1 MLSYALISGVL
12 FGLYFSLVG
21 IGLNLVFGVMRIV
34 NLAHGDFLMLGAFVA
49 FGVVTLA
56 GIDPLF
62 AVPLAFVIFAI
73 AGIDPLFAVPLA
85 FVVFLLVGF
94 LLYWVLVP
102 RLQGSANPEMLSIIL
117 FFGLSQVVEAI
128 TTIFAG
134 TSERSIQSRLLGT
147 VFSTIKVKWFGGTP
161 GRPGP
166 IQIFGQG
173 FPAAWVTAAVT
184 SLIAI
189 GLVYLYLYRTR
200 FGTLTRAVMSR
211 RDEALATGIDVDRV
225 SAVAFGIGLGL
236 AAIAGVFAP
245 FMFGSITPAF
255 GADATV
261 TSFAIV
267 VLGSLGNPLGTA
279 LGGIVYGV
287 CYMLVQTYLSSW
299 ADLLPYVL
307 LILILLLRPSG
318 LLGRRVRVA

>member
-1 MLSYALISGVL
+1 MLNYALIAGVL

-34 NLAHGDFLMLGAFVA
+34 NLAHGDIIMLGAFIA
-49 FGVVTLA
+49 LGVVALA

-62 AVPLAFVIFAI
+62 AVPLAFI
-73 AGIDPLFAVPLA
+73 
-85 FVVFLLVGF
+85 VFLIVGV

-102 RLQGSANPEMLSIIL
+102 RLQRSTNPEMLSIIL
-117 FFGLSQVVEAI
+117 FFGLSQVIEAV
-128 TTIFAG
+128 TTIFSG

-147 VFSTIKVKWFGGTP
+147 VFTTIKVKWFGGTA
-161 GRPGP
+161 GRGGP
-166 IQIFGQG
+166 VQILGQG
-173 FPAAWVTAAVT
+173 FPAPWVVAGVT

-200 FGTLTRAVMSR
+200 LGTLTRAVMSR

-225 SAVAFGIGLGL
+225 SAAAFGIGLGL
-236 AAIAGVFAP
+236 AGIAGVFAP

-279 LGGIVYGV
+279 LGGIVYGI
-287 CYMLVQTYLSSW
+287 CYMVVQTYLSSW

>member
-1 MLSYALISGVL
+1 MLVYALVAGVL

-49 FGVVTLA
+49 FGVVALA

-62 AVPLAFVIFAI
+62 AVPLAFVIFLV
-73 AGIDPLFAVPLA
+73 AGL
-85 FVVFLLVGF
+85 

-102 RLQGSANPEMLSIIL
+102 RLQGSVNPEMLSIIL
-117 FFGLSQVVEAI
+117 FFGLSQVLEAV
-128 TTIFAG
+128 TTIFFG
-134 TSERSIQSRLLGT
+134 TSERSIQSRALGT
-147 VFSTIKVKWFGGTP
+147 VFSTIKVRLFGGKP
-161 GRPGP
+161 DSGGGP
-166 IQIFGQG
+166 IHIFGQG
-173 FPAAWVTAAVT
+173 FPASWVIAAVT

-189 GLVYLYLYRTR
+189 ACVYVYLYRTR
-200 FGTLTRAVMSR
+200 LGTLTRAVMSR

-225 SAVAFGIGLGL
+225 SAAAFGIGLGL
-236 AAIAGVFAP
+236 AAVAGVFAP
-245 FMFGSITPAF
+245 FMFGSVTPAF

-279 LGGIVYGV
+279 LGGVVYGV

-307 LILILLLRPSG
+307 LIFILLLRPSG

>member
-1 MLSYALISGVL
+1 MLVYALVAGVL

-62 AVPLAFVIFAI
+62 AVPLAFVIFVARRRAALLGSGAAA
-73 AGIDPLFAVPLA
+73 AGFDQSGNAVDHPVLRAVAGDRGGHHDLLRHQRALDPEPA
-85 FVVFLLVGF
+85 
-94 LLYWVLVP
+94 
-102 RLQGSANPEMLSIIL
+102 
-117 FFGLSQVVEAI
+117 
-128 TTIFAG
+128 
-134 TSERSIQSRLLGT
+134 LGT
-147 VFSTIKVKWFGGTP
+147 VFSTIKVKLFGGKP
-161 GRPGP
+161 DPAGP
-166 IQIFGQG
+166 IHIFGQG
-173 FPAAWVTAAVT
+173 FPAAWVIAAMT

-189 GLVYLYLYRTR
+189 ALVYVYLYRTR
-200 FGTLTRAVMSR
+200 LGTLTRAVMSR
-211 RDEALATGIDVDRV
+211 RDEAFATGIDVDRV
-225 SAVAFGIGLGL
+225 SAAAFGIGLGL
-236 AAIAGVFAP
+236 AAVAGVFAP
-245 FMFGSITPAF
+245 FMFGSVTPAF

-279 LGGIVYGV
+279 LGGVVYGV

-307 LILILLLRPSG
+307 LIFILLLRPSG

>member
-1 MLSYALISGVL
+1 MLVYALVAGVL

-49 FGVVTLA
+49 FGVVALA

-62 AVPLAFVIFAI
+62 AVPLAFVIFLV
-73 AGIDPLFAVPLA
+73 AGL
-85 FVVFLLVGF
+85 

-102 RLQGSANPEMLSIIL
+102 RLQGSVNPEMLSIIL
-117 FFGLSQVVEAI
+117 FFGLSQVLEAV
-128 TTIFAG
+128 TTIFFG
-134 TSERSIQSRLLGT
+134 TSERSIQSRALGT
-147 VFSTIKVKWFGGTP
+147 VFSTIKVRLFGGKP
-161 GRPGP
+161 DSGGGP
-166 IQIFGQG
+166 IHIFGQG
-173 FPAAWVTAAVT
+173 FPASWVIAAGT
-184 SLIAI
+184 SLIVIAC
-189 GLVYLYLYRTR
+189 VYIYLYRTR
-200 FGTLTRAVMSR
+200 LGTLTRAVMSR
-211 RDEALATGIDVDRV
+211 REEALATGIDVDRV
-225 SAVAFGIGLGL
+225 SAAAFGIGLGL
-236 AAIAGVFAP
+236 AAVAGVFAP
-245 FMFGSITPAF
+245 FMFGSVTPAF

-279 LGGIVYGV
+279 LGGVVYGV

-307 LILILLLRPSG
+307 LIFILLLRPSG

>member
-1 MLSYALISGVL
+1 MLIYALVAGVL

-34 NLAHGDFLMLGAFVA
+34 NLAHGDTLMLGAFIA
-49 FGVVTLA
+49 FGVVA
-56 GIDPLF
+56 
-62 AVPLAFVIFAI
+62 IF
-73 AGIDPLFAVPLA
+73 GIDPLFAVPLA
-85 FVVFLLVGF
+85 FVVFVLVGV

-102 RLQGSANPEMLSIIL
+102 RLQGSSNPEMLSIIL
-117 FFGLSQVVEAI
+117 FFGLSQVIEAI

-147 VFSTIKVKWFGGTP
+147 VFTTIKVKWFGGKP
-161 GRPGP
+161 GGAGP
-166 IQIFGQG
+166 ISILGQG
-173 FPAAWVTAAVT
+173 FPAPWVIAAVT

-189 GLVYLYLYRTR
+189 AFVYFYLYRTR
-200 FGTLTRAVMSR
+200 LGTLTRAVMSR
-211 RDEALATGIDVDRV
+211 RDEALATGIDVDRG
-225 SAVAFGIGLGL
+225 SAAAFGLGL
-236 AAIAGVFAP
+236 AAVAGVFAP
-245 FMFGSITPAF
+245 FMFGSVTPAF

-279 LGGIVYGV
+279 LGGVVYGI
-287 CYMLVQTYLSSW
+287 CYMIVQTYLSSW

-307 LILILLLRPSG
+307 LIFILLLRPSG

>member
-1 MLSYALISGVL
+1 MLIYALVAGVL

-34 NLAHGDFLMLGAFVA
+34 NLAHGDVLMLGAFVA
-49 FGVVTLA
+49 LGVVALA

-62 AVPLAFVIFAI
+62 AVPLVFVL
-73 AGIDPLFAVPLA
+73 AGV
-85 FVVFLLVGF
+85 

-117 FFGLSQVVEAI
+117 FFGLSQVIEAI

-147 VFSTIKVKWFGGTP
+147 VFSTIKVKLFGGKP
-161 GRPGP
+161 GRAGP
-166 IQIFGQG
+166 IQVFGQS
-173 FPAAWVTAAVT
+173 FPAPWVIAAVT

-189 GLVYLYLYRTR
+189 ALVYLYLYRTR
-200 FGTLTRAVMSR
+200 LGTLTRAVMSR
-211 RDEALATGIDVDRV
+211 REEALATGIDVDRV
-225 SAVAFGIGLGL
+225 SAAAFGIGLGL
-236 AAIAGVFAP
+236 AAVAGVFAP
-245 FMFGSITPAF
+245 FMFGSVTPAF

-279 LGGIVYGV
+279 LGGVVYGV

-318 LLGRRVRVA
+318 LLGRQVRVA